1 LTDLAASLRRDF
13 VRDYLNDVRRCLDAL
28 PAADVARFLECL
40 ERAYRDDRQVYL
52 IGNGGSA
59 ATASHMACDLAKN
72 VYPPAS
78 TGRVRRFRV
87 TSLTDN
93 VALIT
98 ALANDCGYDRVFS
111 EQLNNLL
118 QRDDLLIA
126 VSASGNSPNVLDAI
140 ALARERGART
150 AALLGFGGGR
160 ARDMVDVALVVAS
173 DDYGHVEDLHLVL
186 NHLVA
191 AWMRQLLH
199 AAVDSSAPRSPLW
212 TLS

>member
-1 LTDLAASLRRDF
+1 MIDSTTTARRDF
-13 VRDYLNDVRRCLDAL
+13 AREYLGELRRAL
-28 PAADVARFLECL
+28 EALSVTDLTRFVECL
-40 ERAYRDDRQVYL
+40 ERAYDEDRQVYV

-78 TGRVRRFRV
+78 TATVRRFRV

-98 ALANDCGYDRVFS
+98 ALANDCGYERVFS

-118 QRDDLLIA
+118 QKDDLLIA
-126 VSASGNSPNVLDAI
+126 VSASGNSPNILAAI
-140 ALARERGART
+140 ELARARGAKT

-160 ARDMVDVALVVAS
+160 ARDMVDVALVVTS
-173 DDYGHVEDLHLVL
+173 SDYGHVEDLHIVL

-191 AWMRQLLH
+191 AWMRQLL
-199 AAVDSSAPRSPLW
+199 
-212 TLS
+212 LSTVS

>member
-1 LTDLAASLRRDF
+1 VIDPWTTGRRDF
-13 VRDYLNDVRRCLDAL
+13 VLGYLDEIRRCLDSLVAS
-28 PAADVARFLECL
+28 DVARFLECL
-40 ERAYRDDRQVYL
+40 ERAYNEDRQVYV

-72 VYPPAS
+72 VYPSAS
-78 TGRVRRFRV
+78 AMSVRRFRV

-111 EQLNNLL
+111 EQLNNLI
-118 QRDDLLIA
+118 QKDDLLIA
-126 VSASGNSPNVLDAI
+126 ISASGNSPNILDGI
-140 ALARERGART
+140 ALARERGAHT
-150 AALLGFGGGR
+150 AALLGFDGGH
-160 ARDMVDVALVVAS
+160 ARRMVDVALVVGS

-191 AWMRQLLH
+191 AWMRQLLLS
-199 AAVDSSAPRSPLW
+199 AVN
-212 TLS
+212 

>member
-1 LTDLAASLRRDF
+1 VIDSMASIRRDF
-13 VRDYLNDVRRCLDAL
+13 ITGYLDELRHCLDTL
-28 PAADVARFLECL
+28 PAADLARFLDCL
-40 ERAYRDDRQVYL
+40 ERAYQDDRQVYI

-72 VYPPAS
+72 VYPAVS
-78 TGRVRRFRV
+78 TAQVRRFRV

-98 ALANDCGYDRVFS
+98 ALANDCGYQRIFA
-111 EQLNNLL
+111 EQLNNVL
-118 QRDDLLIA
+118 QKDDLVIA
-126 VSASGNSPNVLDAI
+126 ISASGNSPNILEAI

-160 ARDMVDVALVVAS
+160 ARDLVDVALVVDS
-173 DDYGHVEDLHLVL
+173 GDYGHVEDLHLML

-191 AWMRQLLH
+191 AWMRQLLL
-199 AAVDSSAPRSPLW
+199 AAVN
-212 TLS
+212 

>member
-1 LTDLAASLRRDF
+1 VIDAETAARCDF
-13 VRDYLNDVRRCLDAL
+13 VSSYLDEIRRCLDAL
-28 PAADVARFLECL
+28 PAAEVSRFVAAV
-40 ERAYRDDRQVYL
+40 ERAYLDDRQVYV

-78 TGRVRRFRV
+78 VMAVRRFRV

-98 ALANDCGYDRVFS
+98 ALANDCGYDRIFS

-118 QRDDLLIA
+118 QKDDLLIA
-126 VSASGNSPNVLDAI
+126 ISASGNSPNILDAI

-150 AALLGFGGGR
+150 AALLGFDGGR
-160 ARDMVDVALVVAS
+160 AKALVDIALVVGS

-191 AWMRQLLH
+191 AWMRQLLV
-199 AAVDSSAPRSPLW
+199 AAIA
-212 TLS
+212 

>member
-1 LTDLAASLRRDF
+1 MLTDLASSARRDF
-13 VRDYLNDVRRCLDAL
+13 VLGYLNDVRRCLDAL
-28 PAADVARFLECL
+28 PTADVARFLECL
-40 ERAYRDDRQVYL
+40 ERAYQDDRQVYL

-72 VYPPAS
+72 VYPAAAS
-78 TGRVRRFRV
+78 TVRRFRV

-118 QRDDLLIA
+118 QKDDLLIA
-126 VSASGNSPNVLDAI
+126 VSASGNSPNIIDAI

-160 ARDMVDVALVVAS
+160 ARDLVDVALVVDS

-191 AWMRQLLH
+191 AWMRQLLL
-199 AAVDSSAPRSPLW
+199 ATVG
-212 TLS
+212 

>member
-1 LTDLAASLRRDF
+1 MASARHDF
-13 VRDYLNDVRRCLDAL
+13 VRGYLGELRRCLESLA
-28 PAADVARFLECL
+28 AADVARFLESL
-40 ERAYRDDRQVYL
+40 ERAYNEDRQVYL

-78 TGRVRRFRV
+78 TGTVRRFRV

-93 VALIT
+93 VPLIT
-98 ALANDCGYDRVFS
+98 ALANDCGYERIFS

-118 QRDDLLIA
+118 QRDDLVIA
-126 VSASGNSPNVLDAI
+126 VSASGNSPNVIDALS
-140 ALARERGART
+140 LARERGART

-160 ARDMVDVALVVAS
+160 AKEMVDVALVVGS

-186 NHLVA
+186 NHLCA
-191 AWMRQLLH
+191 AWMRQLLL
-199 AAVDSSAPRSPLW
+199 AAVS
-212 TLS
+212 

>member
-1 LTDLAASLRRDF
+1 MIDPMTTVRRDF
-13 VRDYLNDVRRCLDAL
+13 VVGYLDEIRRCLDL
-28 PAADVARFLECL
+28 LHAADVARFLECL
-40 ERAYRDDRQVYL
+40 ERAYHDDRQVYV

-72 VYPPAS
+72 VYPPVS
-78 TGRVRRFRV
+78 TMAVRRFRV

-118 QRDDLLIA
+118 QKDDLVIA
-126 VSASGNSPNVLDAI
+126 ISASGNSPNVLDGI

-150 AALLGFGGGR
+150 AALLGFDGGR
-160 ARDMVDVALVVAS
+160 ARNMVDVALVVGS

-191 AWMRQLLH
+191 AWMRQLIL
-199 AAVDSSAPRSPLW
+199 AVVS
-212 TLS
+212 